1 MKKLILLAIVLPVGI
16 CEAFWTG
23 EFFKCI
29 KSIPWA
35 VGYFNR
41 RYLR

>member
-1 MKKLILLAIVLPVGI
+1 MRKLILLAIVLIAGCV
-16 CEAFWTG
+16 
-23 EFFKCI
+23 EFI

>member
-1 MKKLILLAIVLPVGI
+1 MRKLILLAIVLIMGL

-23 EFFKCI
+23 EFIRCI
-29 KSIPWA
+29 RSLPWA

-41 RYLR
+41 RWV